1 MHASGRLALITSF
14 ALAAFVGE
22 AAAQQPPTD
31 TSQTPQGGAQP
42 STGVQVTP
50 PPGLATPPAAQPQP
64 PAPPPPPQT
73 AQPPVAPQP
82 APQLPA
88 NDRRASLEVD
98 ASALI
103 GSTVRTPD
111 GRDIGRV
118 SRLMVDPRDGRV
130 TTLVIGMGG
139 TLGIGEKHM
148 SVPFSAVRIGQD
160 RQRLVVTLDQRTL
173 DQMPRAE
180 SQGKDP
186 AASPP
191 TK

>member
-1 MHASGRLALITSF
+1 MHAPGRVALITLAF
-14 ALAAFVGE
+14 AAFAGA
-22 AAAQQPPTD
+22 AAAQQPPAD
-31 TSQTPQGGAQP
+31 TSQPPQSGAQP

-50 PPGLATPPAAQPQP
+50 PPGLSTPPAAQPQSPP
-64 PAPPPPPQT
+64 PAPPPQPQT
-73 AQPPVAPQP
+73 AQPPPPPAPQP
-82 APQLPA
+82 PA

-103 GSTVRTPD
+103 GSTVRTPE

-118 SRLMVDPRDGRV
+118 SRLMLDPRDGRV

-139 TLGIGEKHM
+139 TLGIGEKHV
-148 SVPFSAVRIGQD
+148 SVPFNAVRIGQD
-160 RQRLVVTLDQRTL
+160 RQRLVVTLDQRML

-180 SQGKDP
+180 SQRQDP

>member
-1 MHASGRLALITSF
+1 MHAPGRVALITSF
-14 ALAAFVGE
+14 ALAAFAGA
-22 AAAQQPPTD
+22 AAAQPPPAD
-31 TSQTPQGGAQP
+31 TSQAPQSGAQP

-50 PPGLATPPAAQPQP
+50 PPGLSTPPAAQPQSPP
-64 PAPPPPPQT
+64 PAP
-73 AQPPVAPQP
+73 QP
-82 APQLPA
+82 PA

-139 TLGIGEKHM
+139 TLGIGEKHV
-148 SVPFSAVRIGQD
+148 SVPFNAVRIGQD
-160 RQRLVVTLDQRTL
+160 RQRLVVTLDQRML

-180 SQGKDP
+180 SQRQDP